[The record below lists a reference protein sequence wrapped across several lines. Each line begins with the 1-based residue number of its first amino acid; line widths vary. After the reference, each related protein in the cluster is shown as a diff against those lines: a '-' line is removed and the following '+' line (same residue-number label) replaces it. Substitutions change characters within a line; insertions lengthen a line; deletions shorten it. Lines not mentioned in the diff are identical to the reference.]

1 MSTDVLAMLDLLTA
15 LAGVGAGVAAVYPAK
30 TTRARLAMG
39 DDDCM
44 PSLPGWTRRVRT
56 LAFVLAT
63 AFGACACVGWAWTMR
78 RTYALHRGDAKE
90 GGRGGRDDFDF
101 YRMSW
106 LPFASL
112 LAPGVCWHVYQ
123 SLERGTVVE
132 AAKLRGYMYDHK
144 RA

>member
-30 TTRARLAMG
+30 TTRSRLAMG

-63 AFGACACVGWAWTMR
+63 SVWRVRVCRVGVDHATDVR
-78 RTYALHRGDAKE
+78 V
-90 GGRGGRDDFDF
+90 
-101 YRMSW
+101 
-106 LPFASL
+106 AS
-112 LAPGVCWHVYQ
+112 
-123 SLERGTVVE
+123 R
-132 AAKLRGYMYDHK
+132 
-144 RA
+144 

>member
-30 TTRARLAMG
+30 TTRSRLAMG

-78 RTYALHRGDAKE
+78 RTYALRRGDAKE
-90 GGRGGRDDFDF
+90 GGRGGDGR
-101 YRMSW
+101 
-106 LPFASL
+106 PA
-112 LAPGVCWHVYQ
+112 
-123 SLERGTVVE
+123 
-132 AAKLRGYMYDHK
+132 
-144 RA
+144 